1 LKNNDIILS
10 ITNKNFMQNII
21 KQIFKQNI
29 KYTDFV
35 EFIVG
40 EILPRL
46 KKVDDCEEHYEEV
59 ITDVLNSLQKKFSRQ
74 LISLDNIKE
83 EILNADFVEKIDI
96 TDIEG
101 DAIDTKEVDFGS
113 ELKEYIQ
120 TQDFEHSLE
129 DYFEDFSIVNIQ
141 C

>member
-1 LKNNDIILS
+1 
-10 ITNKNFMQNII
+10 MQNII
-21 KQIFKQNI
+21 KQILKPYI
-29 KYTDFV
+29 RYADFV

-40 EILPRL
+40 EILPTL
-46 KKVDDCEEHYEEV
+46 KKVNGCEEYYEEV
-59 ITDVLNSLQKKFSRQ
+59 VTDVLNSLQKKFSKQ
-74 LISLDNIKE
+74 LVAFCDIKE
-83 EILNADFVEKIDI
+83 NILNENFVEKIDI

-101 DAIDTKEVDFGS
+101 DVIDTKEVDFGS

-120 TQDFEHSLE
+120 TQDFKYSLE

>member
-1 LKNNDIILS
+1 MYII
-10 ITNKNFMQNII
+10 FFHI
-21 KQIFKQNI
+21 KQIFKPYI
-29 KYTDFV
+29 SYADFV

-40 EILPRL
+40 EILPTL
-46 KKVDDCEEHYEEV
+46 KKVNGCEEHYEEV
-59 ITDVLNSLQKKFSRQ
+59 VTDVLNSLQKKFSKQ
-74 LISLDNIKE
+74 LVSFCNIKE
-83 EILNADFVEKIDI
+83 NILNENFVEKIDI

-101 DAIDTKEVDFGS
+101 DVIDTKEVDFGS

-120 TQDFEHSLE
+120 TQDFKYSLE

>member
-1 LKNNDIILS
+1 
-10 ITNKNFMQNII
+10 MQNII
-21 KQIFKQNI
+21 KQIFKPYIN
-29 KYTDFV
+29 YADFA

-40 EILPRL
+40 EILPTL
-46 KKVDDCEEHYEEV
+46 KKENDCEEHYEEV
-59 ITDVLNSLQKKFSRQ
+59 VTDVLNSLQKKFSNQ
-74 LISLDNIKE
+74 LVSLCNIKE
-83 EILNADFVEKIDI
+83 NILNANFVEKIDI

-101 DAIDTKEVDFGS
+101 DVIDTKELDFGS

-120 TQDFEHSLE
+120 TQDFEYSLE